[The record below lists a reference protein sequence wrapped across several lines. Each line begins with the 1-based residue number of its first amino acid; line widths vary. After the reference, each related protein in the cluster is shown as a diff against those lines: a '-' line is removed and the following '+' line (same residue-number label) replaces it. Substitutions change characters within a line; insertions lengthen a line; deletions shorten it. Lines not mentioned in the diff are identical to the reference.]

1 MISYKKANKKDL
13 PMLIKYKL
21 LTIVPYIED
30 DSEKLK
36 SIAYV
41 NNFVSQNYK
50 NFILVYYFFKQ
61 IGIYYIDDNEL
72 DTLYIKE
79 KFRNKGLG
87 TKVLNKIKKD
97 INTVKLKKNN
107 QKALNFYIK
116 NGFFKTESYQD
127 NIILRKD

>member
-61 IGIYYIDDNEL
+61 IGIYYINNNEL